1 MEKIHFTP
9 KRYSLISLA
18 LGICFFMA
26 SLFFTIREGVFDN
39 SRSIFGF
46 LSGIVL
52 LSLLVMSVYYLLKRP
67 SLIIDE
73 KGLSQTG
80 FRAVNMLWDDI
91 EEVKNHFILSQDFIS
106 IKTKGSGDQ
115 KGKWVNIYVMPY
127 AANADVLVNF
137 MRDMAKTPADQR
149 KYMMHNLDWLG
160 VKTISVH

>member
-106 IKTKGSGDQ
+106 IKTRRPKRQMGQHLCNALCCQCRCAGQ
-115 KGKWVNIYVMPY
+115 FY
-127 AANADVLVNF
+127 ARYGQNYGRSKKIHDAQFGLA
-137 MRDMAKTPADQR
+137 
-149 KYMMHNLDWLG
+149 WG
-160 VKTISVH
+160 